1 MDTHSTNSSRKRT
14 AYQIVVG
21 AELSERFAV
30 AFEEMEVRNAGGQ
43 AILTGEVVDQ
53 SHLHGIL
60 NRINALGLELVSLQP
75 VSENPKKGAERLADE
90 STDPGEPR
98 DVTGVTLADG
108 GVNPCIQGPLF
119 HPYNLG

>member
-75 VSENPKKGAERLADE
+75 VSEEPQKG
-90 STDPGEPR
+90 
-98 DVTGVTLADG
+98 G
-108 GVNPCIQGPLF
+108 G
-119 HPYNLG
+119 